1 MGGSGARGRFLRN
14 IKHRH
19 GEQCRNRGS
28 ARFSTIL
35 VPVISASGLLHR
47 SAFRRPTLTRWWTV
61 VGLGLALLLPS
72 SLLAVTCTL
81 QGEMTPQVR
90 SSMEQSSRT
99 LAQEIAA
106 GNATQVRAL
115 TIPSV
120 AAQFQSIAGS
130 IQRLAPLISGAT
142 ITIDAMYS
150 LDATDLKQQSQA
162 DFFCAAPN
170 SNLQEEVG
178 IPGLPPGSYGLVL
191 VHATGV
197 KAPQQMGL
205 ILQRAAGDQ
214 WLLAGFFSKP
224 LEVAG
229 HGSVWYWNRARQ
241 FAQKGQTWNA
251 HFYYGI
257 AANLALPVE
266 FLSTPNLRKLL
277 EEQSAVR
284 ASGLPSAAAPLVLNH
299 GGQTYTITGLR
310 TDSSLGGLDLV
321 VQFSVPDVSDPVA
334 TRTRILGL
342 MSAMLAQ
349 YPQLRDAFHGLWVFA
364 DAPGQ
369 RPFAIEQPMDA
380 IH

>member
-1 MGGSGARGRFLRN
+1 MQEAKS
-14 IKHRH
+14 IEHRTSPG
-19 GEQCRNRGS
+19 GEQRRNRRG
-28 ARFSTIL
+28 ARFSGIVAIVFPSGSSPHRDASCRSSL
-35 VPVISASGLLHR
+35 MGLWPVL
-47 SAFRRPTLTRWWTV
+47 
-61 VGLGLALLLPS
+61 GLGLALLLPS
-72 SLLAVTCTL
+72 SLWAVSCTL

-90 SSMEQSSRT
+90 SSMEQSART
-99 LAQEIAA
+99 LAQQIAA
-106 GNATQVRAL
+106 GNAAQVRTL

-130 IQRLAPLISGAT
+130 IQRLAPLITGAT

-150 LDATDLKQQSQA
+150 LDATDLKQTQQA

-178 IPGLPPGSYGLVL
+178 IPALPPGAYGLVL

-197 KAPQQMGL
+197 KTPQQMGL
-205 ILQRAAGDQ
+205 ILQRSEGGQ

-224 LEVAG
+224 LDVAG
-229 HGSVWYWNRARQ
+229 HDSVWYWSRARQ

-284 ASGLPSAAAPLVLNH
+284 ATGLPGATTPLVLNH
-299 GGQTYTITGLR
+299 NGQSYTITGLR

-321 VQFSVPDVSDPVA
+321 VQFSVADVSDPVA

-369 RPFAIEQPMDA
+369 RPFAIEQPMNA
-380 IH
+380 IP